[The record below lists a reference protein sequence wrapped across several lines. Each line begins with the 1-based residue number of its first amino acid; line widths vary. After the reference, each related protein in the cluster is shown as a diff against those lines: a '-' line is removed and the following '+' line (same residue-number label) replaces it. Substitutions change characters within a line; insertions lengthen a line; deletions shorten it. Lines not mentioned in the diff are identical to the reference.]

1 MTKEPRIIKV
11 RIDLSSIQRNPKAS
25 QTVSHLPAKVVY
37 DIEGTVWEVNTEI
50 PVIKIKQET
59 PTVEWFYEY
68 VDTDV
73 ACLHCGAVVKH
84 TALFEDTF
92 FQTKG
97 EDVEELRCFCCPK
110 CASDLNC
117 VLEFENIESIV
128 YAVFS

>member
-1 MTKEPRIIKV
+1 MSKEQRIIKV
-11 RIDLSSIQRNPKAS
+11 RIDPASIQRNPKAS
-25 QTVSHLPAKVVY
+25 QTVSHIPAKVVY
-37 DIEGTVWEVNTEI
+37 DIEGTVLEVNTEI
-50 PVIKIKQET
+50 PVIKIKQEI
-59 PTVEWFYEY
+59 PAVEWFYEY

-73 ACLHCGAVVKH
+73 LCLHCDAVVKH

-97 EDVEELRCFCCPK
+97 EGVEELRCFCCPK